1 MKKKIPLFFVLLGA
15 CSAHAS
21 EFEPG
26 DIKVSP
32 ARAAQKELQD
42 QRVKQSVRETYARM
56 NSAWSYPEGE
66 ESDIDDKMVTHAKAW
81 TIDTISHTFQKDGQ
95 TIVARMR
102 TFVLKDEPHTI
113 LEALDELVTS
123 PAQVDCTL
131 ALMTAQAFALRALMG
146 DTLFRKY
153 AVLLHDSLSNKTT
166 FFSALPR
173 HFLRLRHTPIREGH
187 FYHIT
192 NVPQYGTLNPYGYD
206 AGHNVFFLGE
216 NLHIGFGPF
225 FRDGPKPEKDIAEHL
240 RKNYTDEVLKHKG
253 LSPMSKHSYHK
264 QRTEH
269 QKLSTARISFRFTD
283 YTEEGL
289 AYHFSNLM
297 LEALDF

>member
-1 MKKKIPLFFVLLGA
+1 MKKTIPLFFVLLGA

-21 EFEPG
+21 EFGPD
-26 DIKVSP
+26 DIKLSP

-42 QRVKQSVRETYARM
+42 QLVKQSVRETYARM

-66 ESDIDDKMVTHAKAW
+66 DSDKDDKMVTHAKVW

-102 TFVLKDEPHTI
+102 TFVLKEEPHTI
-113 LEALDELVTS
+113 LEALDELVAS

-153 AVLLHDSLSNKTT
+153 AVLLHGSLSNKTT

-173 HFLRLRHTPIREGH
+173 HFLRLSHTPIRGGH

-192 NVPQYGTLNPYGYD
+192 NVPQYGALNPYGYD
-206 AGHNVFFLGE
+206 AGHNVFCLGE

-225 FRDGPKPEKDIAEHL
+225 FRDGPKREQDIAEHL
-240 RKNYTDEVLKHKG
+240 RENYRHEVLKHKG
-253 LSPMSKHSYHK
+253 LNAMSKHSYHK
-264 QRTEH
+264 HRTEH
-269 QKLSTARISFRFTD
+269 QKLSTARISFRFTE

-289 AYHFSNLM
+289 AYHFGNLM